1 MGMVKR
7 DTNRTAIKHD
17 TIHAYTEQGID
28 QLLQDIYRLPHEE
41 QYQGDLNATVIR
53 LDLERALRSHA
64 LSPKQR
70 VATAL
75 YYFCCLT
82 LDECSEILDVS
93 SIAVHYR
100 LQNAL
105 TSISAHMR
113 GENVRASQV
122 INDDD
127 IVDCTS
133 NLFSGWLEQ
142 VAYNDPYWWIVPEF
156 VWRDIQHKSKYTPE
170 TVEDLGAPYPWL
182 TEKQMK
188 WLRYKETPRPNIH
201 RTFDNTGRKSDNGGG
216 KQIILNKERYT

>member
-41 QYQGDLNATVIR
+41 QYRGDINATVIR

-82 LDECSEILDVS
+82 LDEIGDLLNVS
-93 SIAVHYR
+93 HQAIDYR
-100 LQNAL
+100 LRNAL
-105 TSISAHMR
+105 VSISAHMR
-113 GENVRASQV
+113 GEIVRASQV
-122 INDDD
+122 VNDDD
-127 IVDCTS
+127 IVDC
-133 NLFSGWLEQ
+133 FHGWLER
-142 VAYNDPYWWIVPEF
+142 VVYNDPYWWIVPEF
-156 VWRDIQHKSKYTPE
+156 VWREIQRKSKYTPE
-170 TVEDLGAPYPWL
+170 TVEDLGVPYPWL

-188 WLRYKETPRPNIH
+188 WVRYKETPRPNIH
-201 RTFDNTGRKSDNGGG
+201 RTFDNTGKKSDSGGG
-216 KQIILNKERYT
+216 KQIVLNKERYT